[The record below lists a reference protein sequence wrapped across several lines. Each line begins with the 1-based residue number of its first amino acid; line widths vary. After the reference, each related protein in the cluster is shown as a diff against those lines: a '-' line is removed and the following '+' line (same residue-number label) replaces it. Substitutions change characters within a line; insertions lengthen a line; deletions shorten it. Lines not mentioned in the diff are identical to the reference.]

1 MVIFLDA
8 NILFSAAQPGSP
20 AHQFVIVL
28 SKNASLTTHPGVWEE
43 AERNLEEKRPQ
54 WLPGL
59 VEISRMVARKNRMAV
74 CPEVGLPPKDQPVLG
89 AAIAIRAD
97 RLVTGDRA
105 HFGPLYGK
113 TVEGVLI
120 VSPQLMVAEMKTSG
134 WIPPSPQ

>member
-1 MVIFLDA
+1 MP
-8 NILFSAAQPGSP
+8 AAEPP
-20 AHQFVIVL
+20 DPDL
-28 SKNASLTTHPGVWEE
+28 LRMSLGDHIEDL
-43 AERNLEEKRPQ
+43 RKR
-54 WLPGL
+54 L
-59 VEISRMVARKNRMAV
+59 VRA
-74 CPEVGLPPKDQPVLG
+74 VLG